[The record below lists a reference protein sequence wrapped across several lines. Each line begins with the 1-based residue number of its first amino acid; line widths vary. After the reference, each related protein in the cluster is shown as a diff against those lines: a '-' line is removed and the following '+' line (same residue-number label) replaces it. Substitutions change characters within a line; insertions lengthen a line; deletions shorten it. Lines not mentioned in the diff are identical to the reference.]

1 MRTTNAIAQL
11 GLASLTLLASAC
23 GGEPDVASTETLQ
36 PTGDEVE
43 ARATLTEGRN
53 AHGSPPVPC
62 GQVDEFPLPS
72 TTGSLFPQDIVA
84 GPDGNLWF
92 STFQSYLG
100 RISPD
105 DGSVSLVPI
114 PVGGTR
120 LAVARDRNIWLAT
133 SNGVGRYSPRRGTFE
148 EIPIPALGAPVD
160 ITVGPDGNIWA
171 LAFANV
177 ARITLRGEVTLFPL
191 PSTPFASTSDR
202 IVAGPDGN
210 LWYTAGIQLIH
221 RLTLTGVVT
230 DFSVPSSGTIF
241 SLAAGPDD
249 SIWFTQAGGGP
260 NENSIGRI
268 TTRGVVSTVVQ
279 LPDSTLPPPSAPDN
293 MPIDITAGPDGRM
306 YFTTYLVVPKNYIGA
321 VSRRGQLQRFE
332 IPTAGAASFGITTG
346 PDGNVWFTE
355 NFNNSIGRVEIASCH
370 PRRHWRP
377 AEAGGLD

>member
-1 MRTTNAIAQL
+1 MPTTRALAQL
-11 GLASLTLLASAC
+11 GLASLTLVASAC
-23 GGEPDVASTETLQ
+23 GGEQDAAGPGSLQ
-36 PTGDEVE
+36 ATGDEVQ
-43 ARATLTEGRN
+43 ARANLTEGRSD
-53 AHGSPPVPC
+53 HGSPPIPC

-100 RISPD
+100 RISPF

-114 PVGGTR
+114 PVGATR
-120 LAVARDRNIWLAT
+120 LAVARDRHIWMAT
-133 SNGVGRYSPRRGTFE
+133 SSGVARFSPRRGTFE

-171 LAFANV
+171 LAFTNV
-177 ARITLRGEVTLFPL
+177 ARVTLRGEVTLFPL
-191 PSTPFASTSDR
+191 PSTPFSSSSDR

-210 LWYTAGIQLIH
+210 LWYTAGVQLIH

-241 SLAAGPDD
+241 GLAAGPDD
-249 SIWFTQAGGGP
+249 AIWFTQAGGGP
-260 NENSIGRI
+260 NENRIGRI
-268 TTRGVVSTVVQ
+268 TTDGVVSTVVQ
-279 LPDSTLPPPSAPDN
+279 LPDSTLPFPSAPDN

-321 VSRRGQLQRFE
+321 VSPRGQLQRFE
-332 IPTAGAASFGITTG
+332 IPTAGAASFGITSG

-370 PRRHWRP
+370 HHRR
-377 AEAGGLD
+377 